1 MSICSSYGPKSTHT
15 KKKQNKKV
23 NGQIEMNN
31 KEGNRRWYLT
41 SRWQLN
47 QARLWKLWEEFT
59 SYSCNGEKLL
69 ERLQQERAMIFTFLE
84 VQFCPPP
91 ENALRFCYCGF
102 GLVSSTSLIYPLAL
116 FFLYMS
122 LSPFKTNLKPIFLHW
137 CFLACARPPL
147 FFLTSIMLNNL
158 KLLCLNLFK
167 KYKPGFKSA

>member
-15 KKKQNKKV
+15 KKSKIKRSMAELKWTIKKAIGGD
-23 NGQIEMNN
+23 N
-31 KEGNRRWYLT
+31 LT

-59 SYSCNGEKLL
+59 SYSCNGEKLS
-69 ERLQQERAMIFTFLE
+69 ERLQQKRAMIFTFLE
-84 VQFCPPP
+84 VQFCSPP

-158 KLLCLNLFK
+158 KLVCLNLFK
-167 KYKPGFKSA
+167 IYKPGFKSA